1 MRPLLCAAPAKASPC
16 LSRGGGAAC
25 RAGGDKTSGRRPPG
39 RKRKDHGPQG
49 KTDHSMQD
57 INDIARIQYVL
68 DNYDSVEAVPGTKAK
83 TVFILSAYMSNK
95 RTGDMQ
101 TADAKTPAL
110 TAKPENAYLLADNIP
125 KQSENV
131 NDPLPS
137 SLTNAAPNSILNP
150 YLNAY
155 YNYLNSATSKA
166 QSSNAFPKAP
176 REHG

>member
-1 MRPLLCAAPAKASPC
+1 
-16 LSRGGGAAC
+16 
-25 RAGGDKTSGRRPPG
+25 
-39 RKRKDHGPQG
+39 
-49 KTDHSMQD
+49 MQD

-68 DNYDSVEAVPGTKAK
+68 DNYNSVEAAGRSSAYQTVKPNGIPGQAKTVVFSKAVNGTYYVIEAVPGTKAK
-83 TVFILSAYMSNK
+83 TVFILSAYMSSK

-137 SLTNAAPNSILNP
+137 SLTNGVPDSILNP
-150 YLNAY
+150 YLKAY
-155 YNYLNSATSKA
+155 YNYLNSAASKA
-166 QSSNAFPKAP
+166 QNPNAFPKAP
-176 REHG
+176 VSRDEL